1 MYLIQDEQ
9 MKFEDDYVKFMFL
22 LVEGKVVMKKVLNIT
37 ICLIGIALLY
47 IGAVWNE
54 KFIEHQF
61 LEFDQIVSESGDNIT
76 FNLPEFDNQIILI
89 SMLMNFLWETDMIAC
104 LFR

>member
-1 MYLIQDEQ
+1 
-9 MKFEDDYVKFMFL
+9 MFL

-61 LEFDQIVSESGDNIT
+61 LEFDQIVSESGDQ
-76 FNLPEFDNQIILI
+76 L
-89 SMLMNFLWETDMIAC
+89 
-104 LFR
+104 

>member
-1 MYLIQDEQ
+1 
-9 MKFEDDYVKFMFL
+9 MFL

-76 FNLPEFDNQIILI
+76 FNLPEFDNQIIFNI
-89 SMLMNFLWETDMIAC
+89 YANEFFVGNRYDC
-104 LFR
+104 LPVPLEVTRDQYEMK

>member
-1 MYLIQDEQ
+1 
-9 MKFEDDYVKFMFL
+9 MFL

-76 FNLPEFDNQIILI
+76 FNLPEFDNQIIFNI
-89 SMLMNFLWETDMIAC
+89 YANEFFVGNRYEIGRASCRE
-104 LFR
+104 RV